1 MIGEVRLEFLRK
13 IMTSLVKIS
22 RGNTYLEKLETSY
35 KTNMVVIFL
44 LFLILVGIFAKYIDV
59 SIKSKDGELAYIEL
73 TNNVNETNKLLKTI
87 RLAYEHNNEL
97 MEEIKKN
104 NKELMKDN
112 IKMVNRIKELEKEN
126 ELLIKNNCKK

>member
-1 MIGEVRLEFLRK
+1 
-13 IMTSLVKIS
+13 MTSLVKIS

-35 KTNMVVIFL
+35 KTNMVVMFL

-104 NKELMKDN
+104 NKELIKDN
-112 IKMVNRIKELEKEN
+112 IKLVSKIKELEKEN